1 MERRRKNCDFLHKT
15 PYYLSEN
22 MISLEW
28 KFHEKRMR
36 MFKKYTQMIRD
47 EFKGYNQKKLKKDS
61 LDRKSVV

>member
-1 MERRRKNCDFLHKT
+1 
-15 PYYLSEN
+15 

-47 EFKGYNQKKLKKDS
+47 EFKGYNQKKLKKDGRFDCRS
-61 LDRKSVV
+61 RRVAVSVSVWGL

>member
-1 MERRRKNCDFLHKT
+1 
-15 PYYLSEN
+15 

-47 EFKGYNQKKLKKDS
+47 EFKGYNQKIEKDF
-61 LDRKSVV
+61 LAGLTVARRVAISVSVWGL